1 MTDDTDAPA
10 QGAEG
15 AVRETATV
23 ATPHA
28 ARYLGQLCKHFA
40 HKLPGV
46 EFTPSEGVV
55 PFSIGTA
62 RLRADEGAL
71 TLDLEASPA
80 EMDDLKDV
88 VVRHL
93 VRFAFREELTFDWRV
108 A

>member
-1 MTDDTDAPA
+1 MTDSTNIAA
-10 QGAEG
+10 GG
-15 AVRETATV
+15 TLREVADV

-46 EFTPSEGVV
+46 DFTPTEGVV
-55 PFSIGTA
+55 PFSIGVA

-71 TLDLEASPA
+71 TIDLEASAA
-80 EMDDLKDV
+80 EMDALKDV